1 MIDTLTNCA
10 MYRFVSLFLLV
21 KPVLENGRFEVVYQ
35 GNSAVLTWPSP
46 TGDYTRQ
53 VVEQWTTDDRQKR
66 AVERECSKSPLC
78 KEHTI
83 PINIVSITIA
93 VDHQRYNFILVLYD
107 GDVPVA
113 TFQSNKREDKGI
125 AQIKLISQSMIQL
138 AF

>member
-1 MIDTLTNCA
+1 M
-10 MYRFVSLFLLV
+10 LV
-21 KPVLENGRFEVVYQ
+21 KPVLQNGRFEVVYQ

-53 VVEQWTTDDRQKR
+53 VVEQWTPDDRQKR

-93 VDHQRYNFILVLYD
+93 VDHKRYSFILVLYD
-107 GDVPVA
+107 GDVPVT
-113 TFQSNKREDKGI
+113 TFQSNQREDKGI
-125 AQIKLISQSMIQL
+125 AQTKGISSCIIQL
-138 AF
+138 YSQFYLKYLILL